1 MLNCHRWWHF
11 KNHKGFHPL
20 NIHTKNWTIA
30 NVHVWSK
37 NEKGIYF
44 CHFYAAI
51 KSYGWLRGNIRK
63 IPRWKIWKLHR
74 TYTVCENVPK
84 KKMEKYMLS
93 VSSEERHFWSLVV
106 SLMNNTSHHT
116 KDTPVIAQKIYQ
128 KTSSCSS
135 QDFLQNVK
143 FPWLQSISKNPHKEK
158 HLFDA
163 KLLILSPLPAA

>member
-1 MLNCHRWWHF
+1 MSMCEVRTKKAYLFGTFMHLLKVMYDYGGISERSPGEKSGNYIEHMLSVKMC
-11 KNHKGFHPL
+11 
-20 NIHTKNWTIA
+20 
-30 NVHVWSK
+30 
-37 NEKGIYF
+37 
-44 CHFYAAI
+44 
-51 KSYGWLRGNIRK
+51 
-63 IPRWKIWKLHR
+63 PR
-74 TYTVCENVPK
+74 
-84 KKMEKYMLS
+84 KKMKKYMLS

-128 KTSSCSS
+128 KTRSCSS